1 VQLTLASETPSQTR
15 RERVAAAKSR
25 GPATTTENVVD
36 TSLAHDS
43 VAHQGGLSVSLRM
56 ANVTPLFKLAAAFG
70 HPLNQGWDY
79 KGGAAGSLRWNWE
92 NSMKEARR
100 TGAMDLTKAHLE
112 IAGLN
117 QPLKVEQAHLEW
129 KEGLRNATITKM
141 DAFGA
146 GWSGT
151 IAERTDGDA
160 GEPNSWRFRLHADHL
175 DATEFDRW
183 FGPRARPNWLRRLL
197 APLLGENKAAG
208 RASEL
213 LRRVSAEGELDAD
226 ALSIEKIKLSKAHA
240 TLSLHALRLE
250 VRDGEAQWAGGTARG
265 GLQAVF
271 SPQPKYEVDA
281 EVERVNLALLPWPAK
296 WAERWSGL
304 ASGTVHLTTGGVGR
318 EELLKQLAGGGQ
330 LSLSQVELRGWDV
343 ESSAES
349 GTLRGGSSRWTSG
362 QGEFEVGEQALR
374 FTAIRLEAPHART
387 QLAGSIGFNMDGS
400 LTFTPGSADK
410 RGKKAV
416 AAVRELRVTGPFET
430 PTAVVQ
436 PVSTAGPSL

>member
-1 VQLTLASETPSQTR
+1 
-15 RERVAAAKSR
+15 
-25 GPATTTENVVD
+25 
-36 TSLAHDS
+36 
-43 VAHQGGLSVSLRM
+43 
-56 ANVTPLFKLAAAFG
+56 
-70 HPLNQGWDY
+70 
-79 KGGAAGSLRWNWE
+79 
-92 NSMKEARR
+92 
-100 TGAMDLTKAHLE
+100 
-112 IAGLN
+112 
-117 QPLKVEQAHLEW
+117 
-129 KEGLRNATITKM
+129 
-141 DAFGA
+141 
-146 GWSGT
+146 
-151 IAERTDGDA
+151 
-160 GEPNSWRFRLHADHL
+160 
-175 DATEFDRW
+175 
-183 FGPRARPNWLRRLL
+183 
-197 APLLGENKAAG
+197 
-208 RASEL
+208 
-213 LRRVSAEGELDAD
+213 LDAD

-240 TLSLHALRLE
+240 TLSLHALKLE

-349 GTLRGGSSRWTSG
+349 GTLRGGSSRWTGG
-362 QGEFEVGEQALR
+362 QGEFEVGERALR

-410 RGKKAV
+410 RGKKAL

-436 PVSTAGPSL
+436 PVSMAGPSL